1 VSASASEGVATA
13 FVVLRG
19 GVTVPLDALRL
30 AWALEDRGATF
41 AVEGDDLVIDGPLG
55 FLTEDN
61 RVAIRRWRL
70 HLIAVATYHAPEVVE

>member
-1 VSASASEGVATA
+1 MSASASDIVTA
-13 FVVLRG
+13 FVVLMG
-19 GVTVPLDALRL
+19 GLTVPLEALQL

-41 AVEGDDLVIDGPLG
+41 EVEGDDLVIDGPLG
-55 FLTEDN
+55 FLTEDD